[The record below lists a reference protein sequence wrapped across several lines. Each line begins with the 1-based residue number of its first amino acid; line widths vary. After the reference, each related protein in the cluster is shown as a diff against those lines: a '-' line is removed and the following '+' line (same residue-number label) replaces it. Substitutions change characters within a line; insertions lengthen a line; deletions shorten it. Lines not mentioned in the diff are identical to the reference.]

1 MAGPVYHA
9 GDGGSRNLQL
19 LIDMLASI
27 LREETSIM
35 RFVVNAIAAIF
46 GFISGVLR
54 NARTFHPD
62 GRTFLGT
69 VTAET
74 SDPSLLCAG
83 RLLEGRVLMRI
94 GMGLVKRS
102 TAGWIRDGV
111 PDAPSV
117 AARFSPSSDTD
128 AISRSERGGDEV
140 DILLTAGGD
149 RLWKLILNL
158 ATGGKHAG
166 LHQFDYFKN
175 VYFAEVPYRVPAC
188 GLDIWLRLRLLS
200 SGGEAG
206 AEAPGSSQTREQ
218 GLSDA
223 VATHAEF
230 VIEAQSATVRNAPFI
245 PVARIRFDQEIEID
259 QEALHFRPVAGRG
272 FEPYGILTT
281 LREKVYPASAHARP
295 SNREERV
302 VGDRQGLFG
311 RLVRSPW
318 RLCYVLG
325 LSLAAVVLVS
335 VGYSALRFLP
345 NHPIPEL
352 PERPNPKYS
361 QADLDDLRFKYGS
374 TGGEANL
381 GIPLSIWQVTPLVCA
396 ETLKRIVGDRMAP
409 DYVARVRNYSPKPR
423 SGPDSSR
430 LALSREGYEAFGL
443 IFETDADE
451 RPMDIPIGVSKR
463 RNLGFDRV
471 FVNCAFC
478 HTSSVRVSAASRPQI
493 VLGMP
498 ANLLDIRNFED
509 FLFTCTAGPQFSK
522 ERIIPEIEKMN
533 GPLSL
538 LDRYVVYPLALWI
551 IRDRVQYLSSR
562 LGFFVKQPDWGPGR
576 VDTFSNAKGIFNW
589 PWQDFPDWKRDHRV
603 NADQVGTVDFPSIW
617 RQLARKSRA
626 DGCPMELH
634 WDGNNNSVEERNLS
648 AAFGTGALPPII
660 DHEYLKQLED
670 WLLHRSVPPNF
681 AHFGFPREAFDPQL
695 AEKGKPIYQGL
706 CADCHGVSGKDFS
719 GKLVGWVTPIDK
731 IGTDKYRL
739 DNYTQELAA
748 TQAMLYAEQKKPSP
762 PSAQERQQMA
772 ACGMADH
779 GEVEENSYRFKH
791 FRKTNGYANLPL
803 DGLWLRAPYL
813 HNGSVPTLWDLL
825 NPRTARPAF
834 YFRGSDEY
842 DWKKLGFK
850 SESPTAANGTAYF
863 RYDTSEPGNSNKGHE
878 GHAYGTDLSDDE
890 KWALIEY
897 LKTF

>member
-1 MAGPVYHA
+1 M
-9 GDGGSRNLQL
+9 
-19 LIDMLASI
+19 
-27 LREETSIM
+27 SIM
-35 RFVVNAIAAIF
+35 RFVASIIAAIF

-62 GRTFLGT
+62 GRTFLAT

-83 RLLEGRVLMRI
+83 RLLEGRALLRI
-94 GMGLVKRS
+94 GMGLVKPT
-102 TAGWIRDGV
+102 TAGWIRDGI

-117 AARFSPSSDTD
+117 AARFSPSPDAD
-128 AISRSERGGDEV
+128 AISRGEHSEHEL

-158 ATGGKHAG
+158 ATGGRHGG
-166 LHQFDYFKN
+166 LYQFDYFKN
-175 VYFAEVPYRVPAC
+175 VYFAEVPYRLPSC
-188 GLDIWLRLRLLS
+188 GLDVWLRLRPLS
-200 SGGEAG
+200 AGGEDDAD
-206 AEAPGSSQTREQ
+206 APGSSATREQ

-223 VATHAEF
+223 VARRAEF
-230 VIEAQSATVRNAPFI
+230 VIEAQSAAARDAAFI
-245 PVARIRFDQEIEID
+245 PFARIRFDQEIEMD
-259 QEALHFRPVAGRG
+259 QEALRFQPVAGRG
-272 FEPYGILTT
+272 FEPYGILTA
-281 LREKVYPASAHARP
+281 LREKVYPVSAHARP
-295 SNREERV
+295 ATRQERV
-302 VGDRQGLFG
+302 IRERQGLLCRWVRGLWRPG
-311 RLVRSPW
+311 RIIGL
-318 RLCYVLG
+318 LLIAMVL
-325 LSLAAVVLVS
+325 LPFAYA
-335 VGYSALRFLP
+335 ALRFLP

-352 PERPNPKYS
+352 PDQPNDRYS
-361 QADLDDLRFKYGS
+361 QADLDELRFKYGS

-381 GIPLSIWQVTPLVCA
+381 GIPLAIWQATPLVCA
-396 ETLKRIVGDRMAP
+396 ETLKRIVGERMAA
-409 DYVARVRNYSPKPR
+409 DYVARVRNYSPRPR
-423 SGPDSSR
+423 SGPDASR

-443 IFETDADE
+443 IFENDRDE
-451 RPMDIPIGVSKR
+451 KPMDIPVGVSKR
-463 RNLGFDRV
+463 RHLGFDRV

-478 HTSSVRVSAASRPQI
+478 HTSTVRASAAGKPQI

-509 FLFTCTAGPQFSK
+509 FLFTCTAGPQFNK
-522 ERIIPEIEKMN
+522 ENVIPEIEKMN

-538 LDRYVVYPLALWI
+538 LDHYLVYPLALWI

-562 LGFFVKQPDWGPGR
+562 LGFFAKQPDWGPGR

-589 PWQDFPDWKRDHRV
+589 RWQNLPDWHRDHRV
-603 NADQVGTVDFPSIW
+603 EEDQVGTVDFPSIW
-617 RQLARKSRA
+617 RQLARKTRSA

-660 DHEYLKQLED
+660 DHIYLGQLED
-670 WLLHRSVPPNF
+670 WLLHRSVPPDF
-681 AHFGFPREAFDPQL
+681 GHFGFPPEAFDKQL
-695 AEKGKPIYQGL
+695 AEKGKPIYQKL
-706 CADCHGVSGKDFS
+706 CADCHGANGADFS

-731 IGTDKYRL
+731 IGTDEYRL
-739 DNYTQELAA
+739 NNYTQELAA

-762 PSAQERQQMA
+762 PSAQERQQMM

-803 DGLWLRAPYL
+803 DGLWLRTPYL

-825 NPRTARPAF
+825 NPRAARPAF

-850 SESPTAANGTAYF
+850 SESPTAPNGTAYF

>member
-1 MAGPVYHA
+1 
-9 GDGGSRNLQL
+9 
-19 LIDMLASI
+19 
-27 LREETSIM
+27 M
-35 RFVVNAIAAIF
+35 RFVASAIAAIF

-74 SDPSLLCAG
+74 PDPSLLCAG
-83 RLLEGRVLMRI
+83 RRLEGRVLMRI
-94 GMGLVKRS
+94 GMGMVKRS
-102 TAGWIRDGV
+102 TAGWIRDGI

-117 AARFSPSSDTD
+117 AARFSPSSDAD
-128 AISRSERGGDEV
+128 AISRGEPGADEV

-149 RLWKLILNL
+149 RLWKLVLNL
-158 ATGGKHAG
+158 ATGGKRAG

-188 GLDIWLRLRLLS
+188 GLDIWLRLRPLS
-200 SGGEAG
+200 SDREAD
-206 AEAPGSSQTREQ
+206 AEAPSSSETREQ

-223 VATHAEF
+223 VAKHAEF
-230 VIEAQSATVRNAPFI
+230 VIEAQSATARDAPFI

-259 QEALHFRPVAGRG
+259 QEALRFRPFAGRG
-272 FEPYGILTT
+272 FEPYGILTA

-295 SNREERV
+295 PNREERV
-302 VGDRQGLFG
+302 AGDRQGLFC
-311 RLVRSPW
+311 RLVRRPW
-318 RLCYVLG
+318 RLRYVLA
-325 LSLAAVVLVS
+325 LALAAIVLVP
-335 VGYSALRFLP
+335 VGYAAWRFLP

-352 PERPNPKYS
+352 PDRPNHQYS
-361 QADLDDLRFKYGS
+361 QTDLDQLRFKYGS

-381 GIPLSIWQVTPLVCA
+381 GIPLPIWQVTPLVCA
-396 ETLKRIVGDRMAP
+396 ETLKRIVGGRMAP
-409 DYVARVRNYSPKPR
+409 DYVARVRNYSPIPR

-443 IFETDADE
+443 IFESDADE
-451 RPMDIPIGVSKR
+451 KPMDIPIGVSKR

-478 HTSSVRVSAASRPQI
+478 HTSTVRVSAASRPQVI
-493 VLGMP
+493 LGMP

-509 FLFTCTAGPQFSK
+509 FLFTCTAGPQFSN
-522 ERIIPEIEKMN
+522 ENVIPEIEKMH

-538 LDRYVVYPLALWI
+538 LDRYLVYPLALWI
-551 IRDRVQYLSSR
+551 IRDRVGYLSSR
-562 LGFFVKQPDWGPGR
+562 LGFFAKQPAWGPGR

-589 PWQDFPDWKRDHRV
+589 RWQDLPDWHRHRKV
-603 NADQVGTVDFPSIW
+603 EEDQIGTVDFPSIW
-617 RQLARKSRA
+617 RQRQRKTRD

-660 DHEYLKQLED
+660 DHKYLGQLED
-670 WLLHRSVPPNF
+670 WLLNRSFPPDF
-681 AHFGFPREAFDPQL
+681 GRFGFPKEAFNPER
-695 AEKGKPIYQGL
+695 AEDGKKIYQGL
-706 CADCHGVSGKDFS
+706 CADCHGVSGNDFRGTRV
-719 GKLVGWVTPIDK
+719 GKVTSIEQIK
-731 IGTDKYRL
+731 TDRYRL
-739 DNYTQELAA
+739 DNYTAELAA
-748 TQAMLYAEQKKPSP
+748 TQSMLYAEQKKPAAAAP
-762 PSAQERQQMA
+762 TAEEREQMTR
-772 ACGMADH
+772 CGMNDH
-779 GEVEENSYRFKH
+779 GEADENSYRFKH
-791 FRKTNGYANLPL
+791 FRKTDGYANLPL
-803 DGLWLRAPYL
+803 DGIWLRAPYL

-825 NPRTARPAF
+825 QPRPARPAV

-850 SESPTAANGTAYF
+850 SESRTAPDGTAYF
-863 RYDTSEPGNSNKGHE
+863 RYRTSEPGNSNEGHE
-878 GHAYGTDLSDDE
+878 GHDYGTDLSDGD